1 MKVKELT
8 VEYGNRT
15 IIENLSMQAEFGEII
30 GLVAPNGTG
39 KTTFFKAIS
48 GLIPRK
54 NGNIS
59 LNKIDY
65 NSRSATYLKE
75 LFFLESSKNLYDYLT
90 PKEHLEYIKAALK
103 SNSDIEHIFE
113 QLKMK
118 EYQNRTIKKLSLG
131 MKQHV
136 LLAMYLASDAT
147 ILLLDEPFNGLD
159 PTSVSLFIMCLKE
172 IVYKDKIV
180 ILSSHDLYNVEH
192 TCTRILFMKNK
203 KLVENDQRNL
213 SLREQYD
220 NLYLRGEERNA

>member
-90 PKEHLEYIKAALK
+90 PKEHLEYIKAAWK
-103 SNSDIEHIFE
+103 SNSDIEHIIE
-113 QLKMK
+113 Q
-118 EYQNRTIKKLSLG
+118 
-131 MKQHV
+131 
-136 LLAMYLASDAT
+136 
-147 ILLLDEPFNGLD
+147 
-159 PTSVSLFIMCLKE
+159 
-172 IVYKDKIV
+172 
-180 ILSSHDLYNVEH
+180 
-192 TCTRILFMKNK
+192 
-203 KLVENDQRNL
+203 
-213 SLREQYD
+213 
-220 NLYLRGEERNA
+220 

>member
-90 PKEHLEYIKAALK
+90 PKEHLEYIKAARK

-159 PTSVSLFIMCLKE
+159 PTSVSLF
-172 IVYKDKIV
+172 
-180 ILSSHDLYNVEH
+180 
-192 TCTRILFMKNK
+192 
-203 KLVENDQRNL
+203 
-213 SLREQYD
+213 
-220 NLYLRGEERNA
+220 

>member
-15 IIENLSMQAEFGEII
+15 IIKNLSMQAEFGEII

-90 PKEHLEYIKAALK
+90 PKEHLE
-103 SNSDIEHIFE
+103 
-113 QLKMK
+113 
-118 EYQNRTIKKLSLG
+118 
-131 MKQHV
+131 
-136 LLAMYLASDAT
+136 
-147 ILLLDEPFNGLD
+147 
-159 PTSVSLFIMCLKE
+159 
-172 IVYKDKIV
+172 
-180 ILSSHDLYNVEH
+180 
-192 TCTRILFMKNK
+192 
-203 KLVENDQRNL
+203 
-213 SLREQYD
+213 
-220 NLYLRGEERNA
+220 

>member
-39 KTTFFKAIS
+39 KTTFFNAIS
-48 GLIPRK
+48 GLIPKK

-65 NSRSATYLKE
+65 NSRGATYLKE

-90 PKEHLEYIKAALK
+90 PKEHLEYIKAAWK

-118 EYQNRTIKKLSLG
+118 EYQNRPIKKLSLG

-147 ILLLDEPFNGLD
+147 IFLLDEPFNGLD
-159 PTSVSLFIMCLKE
+159 PTSV
-172 IVYKDKIV
+172 
-180 ILSSHDLYNVEH
+180 
-192 TCTRILFMKNK
+192 
-203 KLVENDQRNL
+203 
-213 SLREQYD
+213 
-220 NLYLRGEERNA
+220 